1 MRRLIDEKQLYRVVK
16 QCLPSGYD
24 LKPRFGHS
32 KDKYNNSG
40 NIGIIPNT
48 IAVYFKNGER
58 PYRVAS
64 GHYIM
69 NSRRVVF
76 NLYTDRAS
84 DTSVALGYEI
94 LGKIK
99 TNMLA
104 LRNTTVNI
112 GTQLNPEN
120 ISIIDCEIA
129 IDNNYIGMTE
139 QGQAV
144 FSLELKITY

>member
-1 MRRLIDEKQLYRVVK
+1 MADEKQLYRVVK
-16 QCLPSGYD
+16 KYLPDGYS
-24 LKPRFGHS
+24 LKPRFGYS
-32 KDKYNNSG
+32 KDRDSDKK
-40 NIGIIPNT
+40 IITNV
-48 IAVYFKNGER
+48 ISIFIKNADK

-69 NSRRVVF
+69 NSRRIVF

-94 LGKIK
+94 LDKIK

-112 GTQLNPEN
+112 GTVLNPEN

-129 IDNNYIGMTE
+129 VDSNYIGLTE
-139 QGQAV
+139 QGQAI